1 MGALVLSLLLLV
13 PPGPALLP
21 ARPTLSL
28 GTGGLKGLVQDVKGQ
43 PVPGAQVR
51 LLGLDGRRWVATT
64 DAQGAFKAGELP
76 PGEYRVELSK
86 GKQAAV
92 ASGDVLIKPNAWLL
106 GVPPAAP
113 GAHAPRLRLV
123 GPATYTSP
131 GPLITPVTRPKTEQI
146 PMH

>member
-13 PPGPALLP
+13 PPGPAHLP
-21 ARPTLSL
+21 ARPILSL
-28 GTGGLKGLVQDVKGQ
+28 GTGGLKGQVQDVKGR

-64 DAQGAFKAGELP
+64 DAQGAFKAGDLP

-86 GKQAAV
+86 GKQAVV
-92 ASGDVLIKPNAWLL
+92 ASAKILIKPNAWLL
-106 GVPPAAP
+106 GVPPAVP
-113 GAHAPRLRLV
+113 GTQVPPLRLV
-123 GPATYTSP
+123 GPATYTSS